1 MDYKFD
7 NDSEEKETNFLNTI
21 FILKDGN
28 YSLTSGRICLKTKK
42 PARLLEILRN
52 PSLTEGYQNNHRS
65 FLANPSLYNSNKIII
80 KNPIFG
86 ERYIDISTIVI
97 AYEKQADN
105 ITDAEI
111 KEIDN
116 NSFYKKENVS
126 LSTKD
131 NHSSEFKIKG
141 ESFGIKNKLNDNF
154 NHNPVEFNYI
164 INSTLD
170 FSDNWIED
178 YLMLNKILQ
187 SWDML
192 INLKYFQLS

>member
-1 MDYKFD
+1 MHCKSD
-7 NDSEEKETNFLNTI
+7 NDSEEEETNSLNTI

-28 YSLTSGRICLKTKK
+28 YSLTSGRIYLKRKK
-42 PARLLEILRN
+42 SVRLIEILRDPN
-52 PSLTEGYQNNHRS
+52 LAEACNNNNNLFLTNTR
-65 FLANPSLYNSNKIII
+65 LYNSNKIII

-141 ESFGIKNKLNDNF
+141 ESFGIKSILNDDL
-154 NHNPVEFNYI
+154 NHNQEIFIYLT
-164 INSTLD
+164 NSTFTDSYSLINN
-170 FSDNWIED
+170 SLI
-178 YLMLNKILQ
+178 KISQ

-192 INLKYFQLS
+192 INLKYFKLE

>member
-1 MDYKFD
+1 MHCKSD
-7 NDSEEKETNFLNTI
+7 NDSEEEETNSLNTI

-28 YSLTSGRICLKTKK
+28 YSLTSGRIYLKRKK
-42 PARLLEILRN
+42 SVRLIEILRDPN
-52 PSLTEGYQNNHRS
+52 LAEACNNNNNLLLTNTR
-65 FLANPSLYNSNKIII
+65 LYNSNKIII

-141 ESFGIKNKLNDNF
+141 ESFGIKSILNDDL
-154 NHNPVEFNYI
+154 NHNQEIFIYLT
-164 INSTLD
+164 NSTFTDSYSLINN
-170 FSDNWIED
+170 SLI
-178 YLMLNKILQ
+178 KISQ

-192 INLKYFQLS
+192 INLKYFKLE